1 MNKTLTRLVSA
12 LMALLLLPALAIGE
26 TTPVATDDQGRPY
39 VLDAFDGTALD
50 LSQHKG
56 KAIWLNFYTGWC
68 SYCMKEMPDIKQT
81 FETYDPDEVAI
92 ILVHAWS
99 GEGADASAEVIE
111 RFGLEAMLH
120 VEDQDLALSQ
130 IIGLEGFPT
139 SIFINK
145 DGYYTGRAYALS
157 AEEMAG
163 YLDGMGVA
171 LRDGAAAEAATDAA
185 TDAPTAAPE
194 TTAEVVQ

>member
-1 MNKTLTRLVSA
+1 MILHKTLYRLVSF
-12 LMALLLLPALAIGE
+12 LMALLMLPAFAMGE
-26 TTPVATDDQGRPY
+26 APPPATDDQGRPY

-50 LSQHKG
+50 LTPHQG

-68 SYCMKEMPDIKQT
+68 SYCMKEMPDIKKA

-99 GEGADASAEVIE
+99 GEGGEASAEVIE
-111 RFGLEAMLH
+111 RFGLEEMLH
-120 VEDQDLALSQ
+120 VEDQDLALTQ

-139 SIFINK
+139 SIFITK
-145 DGYYTGRAYALS
+145 DGYFTGRAYALTF
-157 AEEMAG
+157 EEMSS

-171 LRDGAAAEAATDAA
+171 KRADAT
-185 TDAPTAAPE
+185 TDAPEA
-194 TTAEVVQ
+194 TAEVSP